1 MRALG
6 EGGGLC
12 LGRAT
17 ATVRWRQRGDSGRRG
32 TAREAPARGKEG
44 GGRLR
49 RDAWKLAC
57 RRWHWEAALHGGR
70 AALCTA
76 AVSKQV
82 GRQEKG
88 KMGCFAIFEISRDL
102 NVKQG

>member
-1 MRALG
+1 
-6 EGGGLC
+6 
-12 LGRAT
+12 
-17 ATVRWRQRGDSGRRG
+17 VQ
-32 TAREAPARGKEG
+32 GKEG

-49 RDAWKLAC
+49 RDAWKLAG
-57 RRWHWEAALHGGR
+57 RRWRGEAALHGGR

-82 GRQEKG
+82 GKQGKG
-88 KMGCFAIFEISRDL
+88 KTGCFAIFEISREL

>member
-1 MRALG
+1 VRALG

-17 ATVRWRQRGDSGRRG
+17 ATARWRPRGGSGRRS

-44 GGRLR
+44 SGRLR
-49 RDAWKLAC
+49 RDAWKLAG
-57 RRWHWEAALHGGR
+57 RRWRGEAALHGGR
-70 AALCTA
+70 VALCTA
-76 AVSKQV
+76 AVSKHV
-82 GRQEKG
+82 GRQGKG
-88 KMGCFAIFEISRDL
+88 KTGCFAISEISRDL

>member
-6 EGGGLC
+6 KGGGLC
-12 LGRAT
+12 LGRAMV
-17 ATVRWRQRGDSGRRG
+17 TVRWRPRGGSWLRG

-49 RDAWKLAC
+49 RNARKLAG
-57 RRWHWEAALHGGR
+57 RRWRGEVALHGGR

-82 GRQEKG
+82 GRQGKG

>member
-1 MRALG
+1 MLG
-6 EGGGLC
+6 EDSGLC

-17 ATVRWRQRGDSGRRG
+17 ATVRWRPRDGSERHG
-32 TAREAPARGKEG
+32 TAREAPVRGKEG

-57 RRWHWEAALHGGR
+57 RRWHGEAALHGGR

-76 AVSKQV
+76 AVSKKV
-82 GRQEKG
+82 GRQGKG
-88 KMGCFAIFEISRDL
+88 KTGCYAISEISREL